1 MHVLTGLG
9 WLPTDDLGTVE
20 AEVLA
25 EGYSLVIALVGLDAL
40 KQADCTV
47 LVVTIV
53 PFVQTLSDYFSRG
66 GPDSLGPSNRSLVC

>member
-1 MHVLTGLG
+1 M
-9 WLPTDDLGTVE
+9 LPTDDLGTVE

-25 EGYSLVIALVGLDAL
+25 EGYSLVIALVCLDAL

-53 PFVQTLSDYFSRG
+53 SFVQTLSDYFSWRS
-66 GPDSLGPSNRSLVC
+66 PDSLGSSNRSLVR